1 MSLTASSAELI
12 DTDSLRAS
20 AREVFDTSKE
30 ERTALWTHFCGYGA
44 RLVFLTAHGLLV
56 LSVSVALEHL
66 DQVNWWLTFLPIWI
80 GDALSFLL
88 AVGSMFASFPYI
100 KLCLVERSPRVN
112 DNPSMLTE
120 VLPEIV
126 LAIPGLLLLLLAFC
140 SEYSLCG
147 YLASAQ
153 HGEPRSLPAATALLI
168 LVALLSLCQGALFT
182 PNSAFWLSSGAGLL
196 VSAVCFAATRG
207 EDSAGGQAF
216 VVLPC
221 VLAVAGLLLA
231 SVWRMR
237 RYKRDVVEEERV
249 LLSVEALLL
258 ASLLLALLAV
268 LRAVAQDRLEEAGP
282 AGIMV
287 GIVLCLLA
295 IPRAR
300 ICLLEARHGPLED
313 RAFCNQVSS
322 RLPDASFS
330 LRN

>member
-168 LVALLSLCQGALFT
+168 LVALWGSKLGRGSDIPTDALALSRRSLHAQLGFLAIIWSWF
-182 PNSAFWLSSGAGLL
+182 AGLCRL
-196 VSAVCFAATRG
+196 LRCNTWGRLCRWPGLRRATLRAGSSRASPCFCL
-207 EDSAGGQAF
+207 EDAKIQARCGGGGTST
-216 VVLPC
+216 VV
-221 VLAVAGLLLA
+221 GGGT
-231 SVWRMR
+231 S
-237 RYKRDVVEEERV
+237 
-249 LLSVEALLL
+249 LSVAPPGAAGCAACSSTGSPRRGGACGDHGWDRPLPLGYPTGTHL
-258 ASLLLALLAV
+258 PLGGTS
-268 LRAVAQDRLEEAGP
+268 RAIGR
-282 AGIMV
+282 
-287 GIVLCLLA
+287 
-295 IPRAR
+295 
-300 ICLLEARHGPLED
+300 
-313 RAFCNQVSS
+313 
-322 RLPDASFS
+322 
-330 LRN
+330 